1 MFVTFLISNQLFVAD
16 FWAIKVMHCRLDEN
30 IMAALNNERLVEI
43 NFIELFSVVLTKEST
58 LFQSRVIF
66 FFYLVTEFT
75 ALQFLYLFL
84 YCIIFWVKKNELN

>member
-1 MFVTFLISNQLFVAD
+1 
-16 FWAIKVMHCRLDEN
+16 MHFRLDEN

>member
-16 FWAIKVMHCRLDEN
+16 FWAIKVMHFRLDEN